1 MPGAL
6 PKQIVKIS
14 KLMPAMMRW
23 MIGKIPS

>member
-6 PKQIVKIS
+6 PNQIVKIG
-14 KLMPAMMRW
+14 KLMTAMMRW